1 MRLYTDKCFSPVGMG
16 RIFVFLPLEKFG
28 KGRKGIY
35 ITRPSRACLRW
46 SWSKWIRTESGW
58 GRHRILQ
65 FLPDLFGERVE
76 SLWKGLFKAEDLH
89 GAEIFLQELP
99 LR

>member
-1 MRLYTDKCFSPVGMG
+1 MLFPCRN
-16 RIFVFLPLEKFG
+16 G
-28 KGRKGIY
+28 KDF
-35 ITRPSRACLRW
+35 CLFAIGKVW
-46 SWSKWIRTESGW
+46 KRTERDLYYKAVQSLFEMELVEMDPNRIRW